1 MIHPL
6 IDRINNSLVVAILL
20 QTTDIIIERYRNMC
34 ANRIIRLFRRIRDKK
49 REEERLKLES
59 RSKMIRKKA
68 GNLVDHEKAKKIKAQ
83 EEGEA
88 RTSGL
93 MLAPVRAL
101 KVLAASA
108 MSIVSPTELVPKKDE
123 SKFFNAVLKYQV
135 KTILQIGIVDMHLTL
150 GEHEQRSFE
159 FLQKKNIKY
168 L

>member
-1 MIHPL
+1 M
-6 IDRINNSLVVAILL
+6 
-20 QTTDIIIERYRNMC
+20 
-34 ANRIIRLFRRIRDKK
+34 
-49 REEERLKLES
+49 
-59 RSKMIRKKA
+59 
-68 GNLVDHEKAKKIKAQ
+68 
-83 EEGEA
+83 
-88 RTSGL
+88 
-93 MLAPVRAL
+93 MLAPVKAL
-101 KVLAASA
+101 KALAASA

>member
-1 MIHPL
+1 M
-6 IDRINNSLVVAILL
+6 D
-20 QTTDIIIERYRNMC
+20 
-34 ANRIIRLFRRIRDKK
+34 
-49 REEERLKLES
+49 LE
-59 RSKMIRKKA
+59 KTKKA
-68 GNLVDHEKAKKIKAQ
+68 KAQ
-83 EEGEA
+83 EEVESRA
-88 RTSGL
+88 SGL
-93 MLAPVRAL
+93 MLAPVKAL

>member
-1 MIHPL
+1 
-6 IDRINNSLVVAILL
+6 
-20 QTTDIIIERYRNMC
+20 MC
-34 ANRIIRLFRRIRDKK
+34 ANRITRLFKRIRDKK
-49 REEERLKLES
+49 REEERKKLES
-59 RSKMIRKKA
+59 RSKIRKKA
-68 GNLVDHEKAKKIKAQ
+68 NNLVDLEKTKKAKAQ

-88 RTSGL
+88 RASGL

>member
-1 MIHPL
+1 M
-6 IDRINNSLVVAILL
+6 D
-20 QTTDIIIERYRNMC
+20 
-34 ANRIIRLFRRIRDKK
+34 
-49 REEERLKLES
+49 LE
-59 RSKMIRKKA
+59 KTKKA
-68 GNLVDHEKAKKIKAQ
+68 KAQ

-88 RTSGL
+88 RASGL